1 MAARHGPRRSSS
13 STGPPTTPVG
23 VVTDASRP
31 GEHVVRHDASTDSTA
46 STVGMLSIVIVGS
59 SSSFET
65 NGRIVTP
72 RGYEL

>member
-1 MAARHGPRRSSS
+1 M
-13 STGPPTTPVG
+13 
-23 VVTDASRP
+23 VTSLDALDC
-31 GEHVVRHDASTDSTA
+31 G
-46 STVGMLSIVIVGS
+46 TVGMLSIVIVGS